1 MRPLTGTLIVLIGL
15 TLVGCAGETG
25 YDATIRRTSYGVAH
39 ITADDWGSLGFG
51 EAYAMSED
59 HVCSIADQVVR
70 ARSERSKYFG
80 RGENDRHFRLDVGL
94 AAVGIRERAAAD
106 LASYEPYIREY
117 FEGFA
122 AGFNEYLRVTG
133 IDALPEWCAGQPWV
147 NEIQAL
153 DIAAYLRSLVM
164 VSAGFGVWI
173 DAASPPDGRSTANL
187 SALPEPIG
195 TSNGWVVGASNGW
208 AIGRDRTESGGGML
222 LANPHYPWQGSNRF
236 WEKHL
241 TIPGELD
248 VYGIGLVGLPI
259 ISIGFNENVAWTHTV
274 SSGTR
279 VTLAR
284 VDLKPGEPTVYMR
297 DGEEV
302 SMTSRTVSIEVL
314 RNDGTLETVEHTIY
328 ETVHGPVIS
337 TGASR
342 WSDKHAYSLHDSNRD
357 NDEVARQWIAM
368 AKAESMDDFQAAHER
383 YMGMPWVNTI
393 ATSSDGR
400 AWYVDVSSTP
410 NLSDEAFEEWQAGP
424 PNGSGFVV
432 LDGSD
437 SRFDWIDEPGARDP
451 GLVPYSEM
459 PQLERSDYVFNAN
472 NSYWLANSA
481 ELLTGYQGFYGLQEQ
496 TARSVR
502 TRMNDLVLRTL
513 GEGSIYG
520 TDDKLSLD
528 ELTRAAFLNRS
539 LTGELLA
546 DAVSE
551 RCRARPYG
559 TANDVRVELGE
570 ACSVLADWDQR
581 FDLESRGAVLWREF
595 MNRVPRNAMQD
606 AGPLF
611 AEAFDPVR
619 PVETPSGLAPAN
631 GSTDQVL
638 NWLAEAVDILT
649 RAGHALDVPLGDL
662 QHSNKNGGRIPVHGG
677 GPREGITN
685 MVSAFGNGTTL
696 EPGPEFEPF
705 VQGSRSLREDG
716 YPVTAGTSFIMA
728 LEYGADGPNARAI
741 LTYSQ
746 SGDPASEHFT
756 DQTWLF
762 SRKEWR
768 PVLFREEDINSD
780 PNLETYRVSAPRTQ
794 ERQ

>member
-1 MRPLTGTLIVLIGL
+1 MRPLTGTLLALIGL
-15 TLVGCAGETG
+15 TLIGCEGKTG
-25 YDATIRRTSYGVAH
+25 YDASIRRTSYGVAH

-51 EAYAMSED
+51 EAYAMAED
-59 HVCSIADQVVR
+59 HVCTISDQMVL
-70 ARSERSKYFG
+70 ARSERSRYFG
-80 RGENDRHFRLDVGL
+80 RGENDRHFMHDVGL
-94 AAVGIRERAAAD
+94 AAIGIRERAAAD
-106 LASYEPYIREY
+106 LASHEPYIREY

-122 AGFNEYLRVTG
+122 AGFNQYLRVTG
-133 IDALPEWCAGQPWV
+133 TDALPGWCAGQPWV

-153 DIAAYLRSLVM
+153 DIAAYLRSFVM
-164 VSAGFGVWI
+164 ISNGFGRWI
-173 DAASPPDGRSTANL
+173 NAASPPDGRSTAKL
-187 SALPEPIG
+187 SALPEP
-195 TSNGWVVGASNGW
+195 TGASNGW
-208 AIGRDRTESGGGML
+208 AFGRDRTESGGGML
-222 LANPHYPWQGSNRF
+222 LANPHYSWLGSNRF

-248 VYGIGLVGLPI
+248 MYGVGLIGLPI
-259 ISIGFNENVAWTHTV
+259 VLFGFNNNVAWTHTV
-274 SSGTR
+274 SSGIR
-279 VTLAR
+279 FTLAR

-302 SMTSRTVSIEVL
+302 SMTSRTVAIEVL
-314 RNDGTLETVEHTIY
+314 KNDGTLETVRHTVY
-328 ETVHGPVIS
+328 ETVHGLVIS
-337 TGASR
+337 AGAFH
-342 WSDKHAYSLHDSNRD
+342 WSDEHAYSIRDSNRD

-368 AKAESMDDFQAAHER
+368 AKAGSMDDFQAAHER
-383 YMGMPWVNTI
+383 YAGMPWVNTI

-400 AWYVDVSSTP
+400 AWFADVSSSP
-410 NLSDEAFEEWQAGP
+410 NLSDDAFEEWRTSSLKKP
-424 PNGSGFVV
+424 GFIVF
-432 LDGSD
+432 DGSD

-451 GLVPYSEM
+451 GLIPYSGM

-472 NSYWLANSA
+472 DSFWLANSA
-481 ELLTGYQGFYGLQEQ
+481 ELLTGYQDFYSLQEG
-496 TARSVR
+496 TVRSVR
-502 TRMNDLVLRTL
+502 TRMNELMLRTL

-520 TDDKLSLD
+520 TDGKLSLD

-551 RCRARPYG
+551 RCQARPYG
-559 TANDVRVELGE
+559 TANDARVELGE
-570 ACSVLADWDQR
+570 ACDVLADWDKR

-595 MNRVPRNAMQD
+595 MNRVPGNAFRD

-611 AEAFDPVR
+611 AEAFDPAR
-619 PVETPSGLAPAN
+619 PVETPSGLAEAN
-631 GSTDQVL
+631 GSTDQIL
-638 NWLAEAVDILT
+638 NWLAEAVDILQ

-685 MVSAFGNGTTL
+685 MVGAFGNGTTL
-696 EPGPEFEPF
+696 EPGPEFKPF

-728 LEYGADGPNARAI
+728 LEYGADGPNARAL

-746 SGDPASEHFT
+746 SGDPTSEHFT

-768 PVLFREEDINSD
+768 PVLFRERDINSD